1 MNGSQGN
8 VTTPT
13 FNTDIHGTNGWAKF
27 GVPMVA
33 GTRATEIA
41 EFNTAFDNLIG
52 VLKKYGKGGSAQYL
66 SAFNV
71 KAVELHALGELIID
85 GKVTY

>member
-1 MNGSQGN
+1 MDNN
-8 VTTPT
+8 KTPVT
-13 FNTDIHGTNGWAKF
+13 FNPEITGTAGWAKF
-27 GVPMVA
+27 SVPMVA
-33 GTRATEIA
+33 GTKATQIA

-52 VLKKYGKGGSAQYL
+52 VLKKYGSGGGGQYL

-71 KAVELHALGELIID
+71 QAVQLHALGELIID